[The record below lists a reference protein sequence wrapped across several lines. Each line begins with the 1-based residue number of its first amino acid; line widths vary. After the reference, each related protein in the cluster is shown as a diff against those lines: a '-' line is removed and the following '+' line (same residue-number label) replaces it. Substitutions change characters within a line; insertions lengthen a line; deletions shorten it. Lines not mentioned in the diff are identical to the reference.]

1 VTLAVTP
8 SRSFKSVLALAALL
22 AAVACGANESPTEP
36 LTGGPRI
43 TGVTPSTPIQS
54 DTPQLL
60 SIRGD
65 LFLTGMSLVVNGPDN
80 STTIYGNSDIE
91 GLQQTS
97 FQVRVL
103 LARVGPYTLTP
114 RSPTGT
120 LSHGFQIQVLSDGAG
135 PAISSLTPPALSR
148 STLGQSVAAQ
158 GTNFAPGLT
167 VTIIEPD
174 GATATIGGGNV
185 TVSSSTVFQ
194 IFYVFSKVGTYTL
207 RATNPDGAS
216 TNTVS
221 LLVGQ

>member
-1 VTLAVTP
+1 MA
-8 SRSFKSVLALAALL
+8 
-22 AAVACGANESPTEP
+22 ACGASQSPTEP
-36 LTGGPRI
+36 LTGGPSI
-43 TGVTPSTPIQS
+43 TGVTPSSPMRS
-54 DTPQLL
+54 DAPQLL
-60 SIRGD
+60 NIRGD

-80 STTIYGNSDIE
+80 STAIYSNSDIE

-103 LARVGPYTLTP
+103 LARAGPYTLTP

-120 LSHGFQIQVLSDGAG
+120 LAHGFQIQVVGDGTAASITSLS
-135 PAISSLTPPALSR
+135 PSSLSR
-148 STLGQSVAAQ
+148 STLGQTVAAQ
-158 GTNFAPGLT
+158 GTNFSPGLT

-174 GATATIGGGNV
+174 GATVSLGGGNV
-185 TVSSSTVFQ
+185 TVSSATVFQ
-194 IFYVFSKVGTYTL
+194 VFYVFNKVGTYTL